1 MPNNCLILIFISDLA
16 FLILYRTK
24 PLMRGENPFKE
35 EKMLLELLL
44 ITTVI
49 FAWCFFAGMTEKLT
63 GKKSI
68 IGWIFILIYWIG
80 LGRPKPVTKTEI
92 TSSADPST
100 EPLKES
106 IKNLNNSICLLIQK
120 MEERQ
125 RIAKKVKEEIKT
137 NNTNQGE

>member
-1 MPNNCLILIFISDLA
+1 
-16 FLILYRTK
+16 
-24 PLMRGENPFKE
+24 
-35 EKMLLELLL
+35 MLKLVGLLLL
-44 ITTVI
+44 IAVA
-49 FAWCFFAGMTEKLT
+49 FAWSFLAGLTEKKT
-63 GKKSI
+63 GKKS
-68 IGWIFILIYWIG
+68 YWLWPFVLTYWYG

-92 TSSADPST
+92 TSSADPSP
-100 EPLKES
+100 EPLIES